1 MFKDLPKKISR
12 LIQSTIDISIDPRN
26 QRGYQ
31 AITTKSIHY
40 KSNLARD
47 LLMEIV
53 MLIDPACNLAIFLSN
68 LTDCRILMNSPTD
81 VSVKF
86 FEKSFV
92 TTEFCEL
99 VTTADWL
106 HNVKTMLVCGGS
118 AV

>member
-53 MLIDPACNLAIFLSN
+53 MLIDPACNLAIFLCN

-86 FEKSFV
+86 FEKSLV
-92 TTEFCEL
+92 TTEFCE
-99 VTTADWL
+99 
-106 HNVKTMLVCGGS
+106 
-118 AV
+118 